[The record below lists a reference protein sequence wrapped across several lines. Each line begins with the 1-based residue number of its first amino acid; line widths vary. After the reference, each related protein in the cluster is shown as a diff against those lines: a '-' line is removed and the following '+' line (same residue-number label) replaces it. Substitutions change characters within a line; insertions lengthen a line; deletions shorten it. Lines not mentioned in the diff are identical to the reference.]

1 MRIFSWNEITV
12 ENIKKIILGCG
23 LAEKAMEN
31 SDEIYT
37 ELLYL

>member
-1 MRIFSWNEITV
+1 MKLLLKT
-12 ENIKKIILGCG
+12 KKIILGCG
-23 LAEKAMEN
+23 LAEKAIEN